1 MKKAIMSLS
10 TVILVFSTLFLV
22 VTSLFLFTSQKNDM
36 TQKLDVSP
44 INQVYIQRA
53 ILDFEIREIA
63 DKIVYEENPDE
74 QFKAELEK
82 YRDDNGN
89 YLDINFI
96 NLEKQINSNTV
107 YFENGNTLVVNFDR
121 VLVDTSYYPIG
132 VGAREYNL
140 VYSYKFHYIKTGV
153 V

>member
-1 MKKAIMSLS
+1 MSIS
-10 TVILVFSTLFLV
+10 TVILVFSALFLV

-36 TQKLDVSP
+36 TQKLDVSG
-44 INQVYIQRA
+44 INDVYVQRA

-82 YRDDNGN
+82 YKDDKGN

-96 NLEKQINSNTV
+96 NLERQINSNNI
-107 YFENGNTLVVNFDR
+107 YFENGNNLVVDFDI

-132 VGAREYNL
+132 TGDREYNT
-140 VYSYKFHYIKTGV
+140 VYSYKFHYIRTGV